1 MIRLGLDTLCYH
13 MRLEAREIS
22 VEKVL
27 TEAASLGCE
36 CVQLPLHHVRDRT
49 VTELEALRGDAQS
62 LGLTL
67 LASGNELGRA
77 REGDDRTVVEERMM
91 PWLERTVAL
100 GSSTL
105 RVVSGFYRADLAE
118 HPGLIELERRFVIDA
133 LDALSPLALRSGV
146 TLLLENHSDFSAQE
160 YVSIIEAVG
169 AERVGVFLDLIN
181 PIAAFEN
188 PQPVVSLLAPY
199 ARAGHVK
206 DYRLRSEFIDDGYH
220 RRGFDVRYCYPGEG
234 AADLPSLVATLRD
247 GVDPD
252 RDYWLTIEGLDSQVG
267 RADQEPRIRASLELL
282 RGLLAR

>member
-13 MRLEAREIS
+13 ARLEGGEIS
-22 VEKVL
+22 VEEVL
-27 TEAASLGCE
+27 TEASGLGCE

-49 VTELEALRGDAQS
+49 VGELEALRRDAQS

-77 REGDDRTVVEERMM
+77 REGDDRTVAEERVRR
-91 PWLERTVAL
+91 WLERAVAL

-105 RVVSGFYRADLAE
+105 RLVSGFYRADLAE
-118 HPGLIELERRFVIDA
+118 QPELIELERRFVIDA
-133 LDALSPLALRSGV
+133 LDALAPLALQSGV
-146 TLLLENHSDFSAQE
+146 TLLLENHSDFTAHE
-160 YVSIIEAVG
+160 YQSIIEAVG
-169 AERVGVFLDLIN
+169 ADRVGVFLDLIN
-181 PIAAFEN
+181 SISAFEN
-188 PQPVVSLLAPY
+188 PEPVVALLAPY

-206 DYRLRSEFIDDGYH
+206 DYRLRSEFIDGGYH

-234 AADLPSLVATLRD
+234 AADLRSLVATLRA
-247 GVDPD
+247 GVDRD

-282 RGLLAR
+282 RGLLAP